1 MTSTPVRVDRVAIT
15 AEKLQKKIVAGRD
28 VVVLEVRRSPRAIGE
43 AGQRVPGA
51 HATTLADFAGPET
64 ETSGTFP
71 LPSAEQIQATVRRWG
86 ITSDSIVVTYSP
98 DAAAVA
104 ARAWWTLRWAGVPDV
119 RYLDGGAEAW
129 VSVGGVLTDD
139 IAAEG
144 ASDFVVSTGSLPT
157 LDADEAAALARS
169 GVLLDTRGAEP
180 YAQGHIPGA
189 GYLPGAANLTED
201 GLLKGDEALR
211 AQYRE
216 LGVDADTAVGLYCVV
231 GNAAALSVLAL
242 AKIGVP
248 AGYYAGSLSE
258 YRTDPTRLIATGAD
272 RG

>member
-15 AEKLQKKIVAGRD
+15 AEKLQKKIANGRE
-28 VVVLEVRRSPRAIGE
+28 VVVLEVRRETLAETE
-43 AGQRVPGA
+43 AGQRIPGA
-51 HATTLADFAGPET
+51 HAVTIADFAGPET

-71 LPSAEQIQATVRRWG
+71 LPAAEQIQAAVRRWG
-86 ITSDSIVVTYSP
+86 ITTDSIVVVYSP
-98 DAAAVA
+98 EAPAVA

-129 VSVGGVLTDD
+129 TAAGGALTDEV
-139 IAAEG
+139 AAEG
-144 ASDFVVSTGSLPT
+144 ASEFVVTTGSLPA
-157 LDADEAAALARS
+157 LDADGAAELARS

-180 YAQGHIPGA
+180 YAEGHIPGA
-189 GYLPGAANLTED
+189 GHLPGAANLTEN
-201 GLLKGDEALR
+201 GLLKDDEELR

-216 LGVDADTAVGLYCVV
+216 LGVEGDTAVGLYCGV

-248 AGYYAGSLSE
+248 AGYYAGSLSQ
-258 YRTDPTRLIATGAD
+258 YRSDPARPIAVGAD